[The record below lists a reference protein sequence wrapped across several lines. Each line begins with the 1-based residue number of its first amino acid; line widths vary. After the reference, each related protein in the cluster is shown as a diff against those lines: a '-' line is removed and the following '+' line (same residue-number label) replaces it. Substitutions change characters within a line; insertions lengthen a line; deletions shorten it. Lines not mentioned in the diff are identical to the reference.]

1 MIPPLI
7 RYRRKVQKYV
17 RDQQELEEIRRLG
30 PSETALLDNRQS
42 VHMTMRQSFKKK
54 FVKGKG
60 APLSREEQLV
70 AGHNT
75 KTSYNN
81 K

>member
-30 PSETALLDNRQS
+30 GTALLDNRQS

-75 KTSYNN
+75 RTSYN
-81 K
+81 KK